1 MLFGRALLHDVTVS
15 DLTSEVARAGE
26 DTGGEYLGSMDAG
39 QGVRAKSGEAGTSPG
54 PMAWRGSSLGKWGR
68 SALTDPL
75 PSPPP
80 FLPPSRS
87 LSFSPSLFLSPYTHT
102 LSIINFIRAY
112 A

>member
-54 PMAWRGSSLGKWGR
+54 PMERVKSGEVEPLR
-68 SALTDPL
+68 SD
-75 PSPPP
+75 S
-80 FLPPSRS
+80 
-87 LSFSPSLFLSPYTHT
+87 
-102 LSIINFIRAY
+102 
-112 A
+112 